1 MLVAPTPSLCF
12 SWLCSPL
19 SYWGRHLL
27 SSVGQT
33 DLHYGGVIPCQLSG
47 FPGVSLS
54 FSLLKISF
62 FFNELGTLDIVGLKQ
77 NCIPAF
83 HYYTKHL
90 SQANFRGLFSSQL
103 QSLGTLC
110 WIQLGS
116 VRAVGTMDE
125 WEEEQTRPDRKLE
138 SDSGLWLPLKTT
150 VSGELSIPWCLC

>member
-1 MLVAPTPSLCF
+1 MSAIGF
-12 SWLCSPL
+12 SRS
-19 SYWGRHLL
+19 
-27 SSVGQT
+27 
-33 DLHYGGVIPCQLSG
+33 
-47 FPGVSLS
+47 FPK
-54 FSLLKISF
+54 FFTFKNFI
-62 FFNELGTLDIVGLKQ
+62 FFNELGTLAIVGLKQ

-90 SQANFRGLFSSQL
+90 SQANFRGLFRSQL

-150 VSGELSIPWCLC
+150 VSGELSIP